1 MDYLIVVL
9 IVMLGA
15 VFLFSAFRLYRRA
28 KRPSRM
34 GAILEAQKRSTEI
47 MERIAVALE
56 KMAAK

>member
-1 MDYLIVVL
+1 MDYLILVL

-15 VFLFSAFRLYRRA
+15 FFLFSAFRIYRRA

-34 GAILEAQKRSTEI
+34 GAILEEQKRSTEI

>member
-1 MDYLIVVL
+1 MDYTLVL

-15 VFLFSAFRLYRRA
+15 FFLFAAFRMVRLG

-34 GAILEAQKRSTEI
+34 GAILEEQKRSTEI

>member
-1 MDYLIVVL
+1 MDYLILVL

-15 VFLFSAFRLYRRA
+15 VFLLSAFRIYRRA

-34 GAILEAQKRSTEI
+34 GAMLEEQKRSTEI

>member
-15 VFLFSAFRLYRRA
+15 FFLFSAFRIYRRA

-34 GAILEAQKRSTEI
+34 GAILEEQKRSTEI

>member
-1 MDYLIVVL
+1 
-9 IVMLGA
+9 MLGA
-15 VFLFSAFRLYRRA
+15 FILFAAFRMVRLG

-34 GAILEAQKRSTEI
+34 GAMLEEQKRSTEI

>member
-1 MDYLIVVL
+1 MDYTLVL

-15 VFLFSAFRLYRRA
+15 FFLFSAFRITRLA

-34 GAILEAQKRSTEI
+34 GAFLEEQKRSTEI

>member
-1 MDYLIVVL
+1 MDYLILVL

-15 VFLFSAFRLYRRA
+15 FFLFSAFQINRRA
-28 KRPSRM
+28 KRPSRI
-34 GAILEAQKRSTEI
+34 GAILEEQKRSTEI

>member
-1 MDYLIVVL
+1 MDYLILVL
-9 IVMLGA
+9 VVMLGA
-15 VFLFSAFRLYRRA
+15 FFLFSAFRIYRRA

>member
-1 MDYLIVVL
+1 MDYTLVL

-15 VFLFSAFRLYRRA
+15 FFLFSGFRMNRLA

-34 GAILEAQKRSTEI
+34 GAMLEEQKRSTEI

>member
-1 MDYLIVVL
+1 MDYLILVL

-15 VFLFSAFRLYRRA
+15 FFLFSAFRIYRRA
-28 KRPSRM
+28 KRPSKM
-34 GAILEAQKRSTEI
+34 GAILEEQKRSTEI